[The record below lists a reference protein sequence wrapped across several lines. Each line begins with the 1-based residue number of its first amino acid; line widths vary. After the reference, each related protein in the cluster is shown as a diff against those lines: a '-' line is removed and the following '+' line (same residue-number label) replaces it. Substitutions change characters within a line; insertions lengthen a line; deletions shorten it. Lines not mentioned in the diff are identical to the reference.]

1 MSRLVSPIEGTLDL
15 DVDLPG
21 SKSLTNRA
29 LVVAGLAEGSSVLH
43 NLGLSDD
50 TRAMIGALEAFGVR
64 VELEGTTVT
73 VHGTGGALQRPSAA
87 IDANMS
93 GTTARFVAPMLLCSD
108 GGELTAHPQMLG
120 RPMGPLLDAMRTLGA
135 AVEGDALPVQIGPVT
150 DVGAAV
156 TISAAVSSQFISG
169 LLLVAPALPRGLD
182 LTLDGTV
189 VSRPYIEMTRS
200 VMRAFGATVDW
211 DGDNRLRV
219 EPGGY
224 KAADYT
230 VEPDASTASY
240 PLAAAAIVGGRVRV
254 NGLGSDSAQGDV
266 GFADVLRRMGADVHV
281 APDHIE
287 VRGSGTLQAVDVDL
301 GPMSDT
307 APTFAALAARADG
320 RSSVTGIGFIRTT
333 KESDRLA
340 ASVTELQRLGV
351 DATIDEDGFTVVGG
365 PHQHAEV
372 ETYEDH
378 RMAMSMALL
387 GLADTPVTILDPG
400 CVAKTFPGYF
410 DMIDELRATAR
421 SEPLV
426 LAIDGPA
433 GSGKS
438 TVTAKVAA
446 QLRLPHLDT
455 GAMYRSVALAVL
467 RSGVGIDNEAA
478 VTAVA
483 ERAVIHVGSVVT
495 IDGVDVTEDIR
506 TPEVTSSVSP
516 VAAIVGVRRVL
527 AARQREWAINRGAAV
542 VEGRDI
548 GSAVFPAATMKI
560 YLTASVEE
568 RARRRAAQT
577 GETNLDDMKRRIAQR
592 DEIDSNREH
601 DPLTIAEDAEV
612 IDSTGVEID
621 DVVDGIVERW
631 TARLESLPGSGGRR

>member
-200 VMRAFGATVDW
+200 VMRAFDAAVDW
-211 DGDNRLRV
+211 DGDNRIRV

-560 YLTASVEE
+560 YLSHFPVPEAADEYT
-568 RARRRAAQT
+568 RCLRRRPVPPAE
-577 GETNLDDMKRRIAQR
+577 GHLGCRPGDRRRR
-592 DEIDSNREH
+592 DETLVPI
-601 DPLTIAEDAEV
+601 
-612 IDSTGVEID
+612 
-621 DVVDGIVERW
+621 
-631 TARLESLPGSGGRR
+631 

>member
-29 LVVAGLAEGSSVLH
+29 LVAAGLAGGTSVVR

-50 TRAMIGALEAFGVR
+50 TRAMIGALEAFGIR
-64 VELEGTTVT
+64 VEMNGTTAT
-73 VHGTGGALQRPSAA
+73 VHGTGGLQRPAAA

-93 GTTARFVAPMLLCSD
+93 GTTARFVAPMLMCSN

-135 AVEGDALPVQIGPVT
+135 SVEGDALPVQVGPVT
-150 DVGAAV
+150 SIGSAV
-156 TISAAVSSQFISG
+156 TISATISSQFISG
-169 LLLVAPALPRGLD
+169 LLLVAPALPDGLE

-189 VSRPYIEMTRS
+189 VSRPYIEMTLS
-200 VMRAFGATVDW
+200 VMRAFGAEVEW
-211 DGDNRLRV
+211 DGDHRLRV
-219 EPGGY
+219 APGGY
-224 KAADYT
+224 VAADYT
-230 VEPDASTASY
+230 VEPDASTATY

-254 NGLGSDSAQGDV
+254 RGLGSASAQGDV
-266 GFADVLRRMGADVHV
+266 GFADVLRRMGVDVDV
-281 APDHIE
+281 ALDHIE

-340 ASVTELQRLGV
+340 ASVAELQRLGIE
-351 DATIDEDGFTVVGG
+351 ATVDEDGFTVVGG

-387 GLADTPVTILDPG
+387 GLADTAVTILDPG

-410 DMIDELRATAR
+410 DMIDDLRATAR
-421 SEPLV
+421 REPLV

-438 TVTAKVAA
+438 TVTAEVAA
-446 QLRLPHLDT
+446 RLRLPHLDT

-495 IDGVDVTEDIR
+495 IDGVDVTDDIR

-516 VAAIVGVRRVL
+516 VAAIAGVRRVL
-527 AARQREWAINRGAAV
+527 AARQREWAIRRGAAV

-577 GETNLDDMKRRIAQR
+577 GATDLDDMKRRIAQR

-601 DPLTIAEDAEV
+601 DPLTIADDAEV

-621 DVVDGIVERW
+621 AVVDTIVERW
-631 TARLESLPGSGGRR
+631 KARLDTLRGTGDSR

>member
-1 MSRLVSPIEGTLDL
+1 MSRRVEPIEGTLDM

-21 SKSLTNRA
+21 SKSLTNRT
-29 LVVAGLAEGSSVLH
+29 LVVAGLADGVSVLH

-50 TRAMIGALEAFGVR
+50 TRAMIGALEAFGVV
-64 VELEGTTVT
+64 VELDGTTAT
-73 VHGTGGALQRPSAA
+73 VHGAGGDLRRPHDP

-108 GGELTAHPQMLG
+108 GGQLTAHPQMLG
-120 RPMGPLLDAMRTLGA
+120 RPMGPLLDAMRSLGGL
-135 AVEGDALPVQIGPVT
+135 VDGDALPI
-150 DVGAAV
+150 DVGSVGAIGDRV
-156 TISAAVSSQFISG
+156 TIPADVSSQFISG
-169 LLLVAPALPRGLD
+169 LLLVAPALPNGLE

-200 VMRAFGATVDW
+200 VMKRFGADVEWSDTNV
-211 DGDNRLRV
+211 LRV
-219 EPGGY
+219 APGGY
-224 KAADYT
+224 AGTEYV

-240 PLAAAAIVGGRVRV
+240 PLAAAAIVGGRVCVR
-254 NGLGSDSAQGDV
+254 GLGSDSAQGDV
-266 GFADVLRRMGADVHV
+266 GFADVLRRMGVDVRV

-287 VRGSGTLQAVDVDL
+287 VRGSGTLQAIDVDL

-320 RSSVTGIGFIRTT
+320 VSSVTGIGFIRTT

-340 ASVTELQRLGV
+340 ASVAELNRLGV
-351 DATIDEDGFTVVGG
+351 QATIDDDGFTVVGG
-365 PHQHAEV
+365 PHHHAEV

-410 DMIDELRATAR
+410 DMLDQLRATAR
-421 SEPLV
+421 AEPLV

-438 TVTAKVAA
+438 TVAAMVAER
-446 QLRLPHLDT
+446 LRLPHLDT

-467 RSGVGIDNEAA
+467 RSGVGIDNDAA
-478 VTAVA
+478 VTSVA
-483 ERAVIHVGSVVT
+483 ENAVIHVGSVVT
-495 IDGVDVTEDIR
+495 IDGEDVTEDIR

-516 VAAIVGVRRVL
+516 VAAIEGVRRVL
-527 AARQREWAINRGAAV
+527 AAGQRDWATDRGAAV

-548 GSAVFPAATMKI
+548 GSAVFPGATMKI

-577 GETNLDDMKRRIAQR
+577 GATDLEDMQRRIAQR

-601 DPLTIAEDAEV
+601 DPLTIADDAEV
-612 IDSTGVEID
+612 IDSTGIEIGE
-621 DVVDGIVERW
+621 VVDTIVELW
-631 TARLESLPGSGGRR
+631 TQRTAAANGTGGTA